1 MTIRALYVL
10 DTVNRGGI
18 ETQALD
24 AVRLARDQDLAIT
37 VLTTGGQ
44 LLNEFQRATGDVVV
58 LKRRMPVD
66 PAYAIQLRKV
76 IMKRRPQI
84 VQGHQAVDAL
94 HLTIATRIRRDI
106 KRILTVEGFIP
117 DKKNRLALRLLLPRM
132 DAVVFP
138 SQALRD
144 WVRERDGL
152 DSSSN
157 GVVIANG
164 ADPERLKRP
173 ETGIRSELG
182 VADADIVIGMVANFY
197 PDPRKDQF
205 TLIKALP
212 AIFSRFPNAHCLIVG
227 GVESGAEEKLAAC
240 KQACV
245 EANIS
250 DRVHFLG
257 SRKDVPAILAALDL
271 FVFSSLHEGGAP
283 PIAIIEAMFAKVPVV
298 ASDISPHVEYAKT
311 AIGSTVLFKT
321 GDARDLAE
329 KVIELLSDPGDRRSM
344 ADRAY
349 EYAMENLTATARIRR
364 LKDLYESLLA
374 V

>member
-24 AVRLARDQDLAIT
+24 AVRVARGLDLAIT
-37 VLTTGGQ
+37 VVTTGGQ
-44 LLNEFQRATGDVVV
+44 LLNEFQSATDDVVV

-66 PAYAIQLRKV
+66 PTYAIQLRKA
-76 IMKRRPQI
+76 IDEHAPQI

-94 HLTIATRIRRDI
+94 HLAIATRGHREI
-106 KRILTVEGFIP
+106 KRVITVEGFIP
-117 DKKNRLALRLLLPRM
+117 DTKNRLALRLLLPRM

-138 SQALRD
+138 SQALRQ
-144 WVRERDGL
+144 WVRERDGI

-164 ADPERLKRP
+164 ADPERLKRSK
-173 ETGIRSELG
+173 TDVRFELG
-182 VADADIVIGMVANFY
+182 VADDDIVIGMVANFY

-227 GVESGAEEKLAAC
+227 GVDGGAEEKLAAC
-240 KQACV
+240 KRACV
-245 EANIS
+245 EANIA

-257 SRKDVPAILAALDL
+257 SRNDVPAILSSLDL

-283 PIAIIEAMFAKVPVV
+283 PIAIIEAMFAKVPVA
-298 ASDISPHVEYAKT
+298 ASDIPPHVEYARNALRT
-311 AIGSTVLFKT
+311 TVLFKT
-321 GDARDLAE
+321 GDAQDLAE
-329 KVIELLSDPGDRRSM
+329 KVIALLSDPRESQ
-344 ADRAY
+344 AITDRAY
-349 EYAMENLTATARIRR
+349 EYAMANLTATARIRR
-364 LKDLYESLLA
+364 LKDLYERLLA
-374 V
+374 A